1 MSFVLNS
8 LFLVMIFCCFSFIF
22 YQSFFAK
29 TRKVSAPSSSSIQIE
44 NTSCDTKSTGVFSKD
59 INLSTE

>member
-22 YQSFFAK
+22 YQSFFSK
-29 TRKVSAPSSSSIQIE
+29 TRKSNALRSTSIKLE
-44 NTSCDTKSTGVFSKD
+44 KNSCDTENTGVFSKD
-59 INLSTE
+59 IKLYAE

>member
-29 TRKVSAPSSSSIQIE
+29 TRKVTAPRSTSIPLE
-44 NTSCDTKSTGVFSKD
+44 KLSCDSEKTGVFSKD
-59 INLSTE
+59 IKLYAE

>member
-22 YQSFFAK
+22 YQSFFTK
-29 TRKVSAPSSSSIQIE
+29 TRKVDTPRSTSITLE
-44 NTSCDTKSTGVFSKD
+44 KKSCDNENTGVFAKD
-59 INLSTE
+59 IKLYAE